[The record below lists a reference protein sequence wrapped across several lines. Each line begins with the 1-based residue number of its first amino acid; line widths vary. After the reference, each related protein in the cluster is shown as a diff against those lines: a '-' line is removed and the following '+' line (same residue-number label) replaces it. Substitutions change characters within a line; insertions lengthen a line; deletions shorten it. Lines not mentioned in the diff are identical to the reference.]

1 MNAHNF
7 FLLGLVSQTCA
18 AKRTAGLLHI
28 LQVLLHP
35 FNIFEAQFCRDNF
48 HITDGVDIS
57 LNVNDV
63 GVIEGTD
70 HLEDTVDRADVGQ
83 ESITEASSSRGTLDS
98 LLVRPGIRIVK
109 NTHSSEAGNI
119 DASQCCRN
127 TR

>member
-70 HLEDTVDRADVGQ
+70 HLEDTIDGANVGQ
-83 ESITEASSSRGTLDS
+83 ESITEASSSGGTLHFLSTPSD
-98 LLVRPGIRIVK
+98 LDCV
-109 NTHSSEAGNI
+109 EYA
-119 DASQCCRN
+119 QQ
-127 TR
+127 